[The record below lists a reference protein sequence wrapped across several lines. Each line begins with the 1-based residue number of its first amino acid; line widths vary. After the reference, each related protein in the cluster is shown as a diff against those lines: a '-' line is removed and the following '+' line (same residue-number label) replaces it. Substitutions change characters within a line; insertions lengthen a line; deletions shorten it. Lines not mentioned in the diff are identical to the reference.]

1 MVFFTMIVFES
12 LKQYQDIIDA
22 GIFLRTSSIVSGI
35 TPQRYLDYFE
45 TMNFYVFIRPPPPIP
60 PGEALK
66 IMESW

>member
-12 LKQYQDIIDA
+12 LKQYQDIIAA

-45 TMNFYVFIRPPPPIP
+45 TMNFYAFIRPPPPNP
-60 PGEALK
+60 RGEALK
-66 IMESW
+66 IMES